1 MKNILLFLLFL
12 VACIFLIKGINLPMS
27 LKGTTLHQ
35 GKFVNY
41 YQPQQSS
48 KSSNRGIICEITLDN
63 ETIYASNCPISPE
76 LFKSY
81 GKTMKIYT
89 HKDFFKDRER
99 IYKIS
104 ILENNKEH
112 TIGEFPK
119 IFIVFETIIIFMLFA
134 IFFKIIFKHY
144 KFTFSNF
151 TKY

>member
-1 MKNILLFLLFL
+1 MKNILLFLSFL

-41 YQPQQSS
+41 YQPQQSMRDVGR
-48 KSSNRGIICEITLDN
+48 KGIVCEITVGN
-63 ETIYASNCPISPE
+63 ETIYATNCHVSPE
-76 LFKSY
+76 LFESY

-112 TIGEFPK
+112 TIYEFQQS
-119 IFIVFETIIIFMLFA
+119 FIVFEKIVMFILSI
-134 IFFKIIFKHY
+134 IFFKIVFRKL
-144 KFTFSNF
+144 
-151 TKY
+151 